1 MGTES
6 LTTATTL
13 HTEQHKHYYSV
24 SSPHREYREPFQN
37 INNDSDNNDN
47 DASTSWSLKRLL
59 SRHGKRRYRVL
70 EREPNRLRK
79 RAAWMGDSWGV
90 YMLWYDSG
98 RVHTYSVLRTPYSGY
113 DDDDRP
119 IRVKGGVDWQN
130 IPRRWNW
137 TKTPIRSKN
146 FPFLSGPFSLKANRV
161 IVEMQENPRIEALPA
176 ETITPIQTTHA
187 KKKQPPGPL
196 VHLLAGA

>member
-79 RAAWMGDSWGV
+79 RAA
-90 YMLWYDSG
+90 
-98 RVHTYSVLRTPYSGY
+98 
-113 DDDDRP
+113 
-119 IRVKGGVDWQN
+119 
-130 IPRRWNW
+130 
-137 TKTPIRSKN
+137 
-146 FPFLSGPFSLKANRV
+146 
-161 IVEMQENPRIEALPA
+161 
-176 ETITPIQTTHA
+176 
-187 KKKQPPGPL
+187 
-196 VHLLAGA
+196 